1 MVPGRREWDT
11 QVVKPVLYPHD
22 AQEVLKIRLSERAP
36 DDHVAGIFSVRS
48 AYRLA
53 VNLDTPESEWS
64 AKVPPKA
71 RGFARR
77 ALQHS
82 RVREGLGVR
91 GQIGYCI

>member
-48 AYRLA
+48 AYR
-53 VNLDTPESEWS
+53 
-64 AKVPPKA
+64 
-71 RGFARR
+71 
-77 ALQHS
+77 
-82 RVREGLGVR
+82 
-91 GQIGYCI
+91 